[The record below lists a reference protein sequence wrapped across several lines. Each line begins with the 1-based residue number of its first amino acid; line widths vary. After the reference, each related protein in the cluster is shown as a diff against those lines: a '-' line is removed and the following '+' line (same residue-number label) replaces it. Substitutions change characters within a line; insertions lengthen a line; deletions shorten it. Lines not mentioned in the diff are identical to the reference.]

1 MLDIF
6 KNFGVEKMKVLITDE
21 ISASAL
27 EIMKSSGLE
36 LDVKVGLKEDELISL
51 APNYDA
57 FVIRSGVKI
66 TAKILESGANGKLK
80 IIGRAG
86 VGVDNVDKDSA
97 KALGIVVE
105 NTPFGNTNAAA
116 EQTLALMM
124 LTARPNYLACKSM
137 KEGKW
142 DRKSFEGTELKA
154 KTLGLIGFGNVG
166 KKVAKVAQSLEMNV
180 LVYDPFLP
188 DEKFKELNVTKSEL
202 NEIYTKSDYITVHV
216 PLTDKTKNMIS
227 DEQFD
232 KMKNGVRILNVARG
246 GVINENALLT
256 ALNNGKVASA
266 GLDVYSEEPPLNKE
280 LIMHNNVICTPH
292 LGASTIEAQE
302 NVGLE
307 VAEQMVL
314 ALNKK
319 EVKNCVNGL
328 SKLKE

>member
-1 MLDIF
+1 
-6 KNFGVEKMKVLITDE
+6 MKVLVTDKV
-21 ISASAL
+21 SDNAL
-27 EIMKSSGLE
+27 EIMRKE
-36 LDVKVGLKEDELISL
+36 GLKVEVIEKQNEDQLSSL

-66 TAKILESGANGKLK
+66 TASVLQAGAKGKLK

-86 VGVDNVDKDSA
+86 VGVDNVDKDAA
-97 KALGIVVE
+97 KALEIVVE

-166 KKVAKVAQSLEMNV
+166 KKVAKVALAMEMNV
-180 LVYDPFLP
+180 LVYDPFLSE
-188 DEKFKELNVTKSEL
+188 EKFKELGVTKAEL
-202 NEIYTKSDYITVHV
+202 EDIYSQADYITVHV

-227 DEQFD
+227 DAQFD

-246 GVINENALLT
+246 GVINEDALLNAL
-256 ALNNGKVASA
+256 NSGKVASA
-266 GLDVYSEEPPLNKE
+266 GLDVYNEEPPLNTA

-292 LGASTIEAQE
+292 LGASTFEAQE

-307 VAEQMVL
+307 VAEQIVL
-314 ALNKK
+314 ALKK
-319 EVKNCVNGL
+319 GEVKNCVNGL
-328 SKLKE
+328 TKLRD

>member
-1 MLDIF
+1 
-6 KNFGVEKMKVLITDE
+6 MKVLVTDT
-21 ISASAL
+21 ISETAL
-27 EIMKSSGLE
+27 EIMRKEGLE
-36 LDVKVGLKEDELISL
+36 LDIKLGLKEDELATI
-51 APNYDA
+51 APEYDA

-66 TAKILESGANGKLK
+66 TTKVLESGATGKLK

-86 VGVDNVDKDSA
+86 VGVDNVDKEKA
-97 KALGIVVE
+97 KALGIVIE

-180 LVYDPFLP
+180 LVYDPFLA
-188 DEKFKELNVTKSEL
+188 DEKFSELNVTKAQLED
-202 NEIYTKSDYITVHV
+202 IYSKSDYITVHV

-227 DEQFD
+227 DEQFG
-232 KMKNGVRILNVARG
+232 KMKKGVRILNVARG
-246 GVINENALLT
+246 GVINETALLT
-256 ALNNGKVASA
+256 ALNNNIVASA
-266 GLDVYSEEPPLNKE
+266 GLDVYSEEPPLNTE

-292 LGASTIEAQE
+292 LGASTLEAQE

-307 VAEQMVL
+307 IAEQIVL
-314 ALNKK
+314 ALK
-319 EVKNCVNGL
+319 EGKIKNCVNGL
-328 SKLKE
+328 TKLRE